1 MVYTM
6 WTDAVEKMLTV
17 IKQNVTKL
25 SSNYLEQYQSLK
37 RKTWYLNVPLVLLSA
52 VNTYVI
58 FDMDAYSHTVQMV
71 SAGTSLAVA
80 TVLGGELWFGF
91 QAKMETAFAKHK
103 DFMKLQERIEK
114 VLATERDDRDES
126 AGVFV
131 KAMMDDYKR
140 LIASDAYILQ
150 YGGNLLDAVEEQ
162 VEDMQSFLEDHW
174 NILYRPQFR
183 RIKKKNERVIEAL
196 KSTGQELVSTLESIV
211 EPVKEEAKEDKD
223 SKDENKKP
231 WLSSMLCSKGEEK
244 VSETNEALE
253 SKPETKQTSW
263 LSSLWG
269 SKGESSEETK
279 ETKQTKNENVQ
290 TVEKT
295 VEFSSIYPKQTI
307 QRVILEQPKR
317 TGFSM
322 NFQDK
327 K

>member
-1 MVYTM
+1 M

-80 TVLGGELWFGF
+80 TVLGGELCFGF

-150 YGGNLLDAVEEQ
+150 YGGNLLDAAEDQ

-211 EPVKEEAKEDKD
+211 EPVKEEVKEEAKEEKD

-231 WLSSMLCSKGEEK
+231 WLSSMLCSKGQEK
-244 VSETNEALE
+244 VSETNDALE
-253 SKPETKQTSW
+253 SKTETKQTSW

-279 ETKQTKNENVQ
+279 ETKETKNGNDQ

>member
-80 TVLGGELWFGF
+80 TVLGGELCFGL
-91 QAKMETAFAKHK
+91 QSKMETAFAKHK

-150 YGGNLLDAVEEQ
+150 YGGNLLDAVEDQ

-231 WLSSMLCSKGEEK
+231 WLSSMLCSKREEK
-244 VSETNEALE
+244 VSETNDALE

-279 ETKQTKNENVQ
+279 ETKETKNENDQ